1 MRLFTLDCSHLVE
14 PLTSPEVKLHNFQY
28 FAATWQKGVLQ
39 VTMNTGERYQFF
51 GVPRWRAVQFVTDP
65 EDMLKGYRFERVKG
79 RVRVAQGRN
88 VSA

>member
-1 MRLFTLDCSHLVE
+1 VE
-14 PLTSPEVKLHNFQY
+14 PLTSPEVKLSNFHY
-28 FAATWQKGVLQ
+28 LAAKWQKGVLQ

-51 GVPRWRAVQFVTDP
+51 GVPRWRAVLFVKNP